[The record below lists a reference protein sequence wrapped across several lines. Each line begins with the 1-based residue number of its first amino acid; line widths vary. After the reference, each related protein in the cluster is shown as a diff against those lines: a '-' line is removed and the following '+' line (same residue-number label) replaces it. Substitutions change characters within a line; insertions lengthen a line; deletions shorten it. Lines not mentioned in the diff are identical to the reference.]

1 LLCRTSQHPSS
12 LVAAHLVLLARA
24 AWHTLS
30 QLLLLGADAPTA
42 QQQLALLQQEQQ
54 EEDPTAGQKKRS
66 KQLQD
71 TELHEPSQGLHHMEG
86 CALGRAWRV
95 LCNPALTG
103 FDALIL
109 LRKEALPF
117 ADRYACCL
125 GLGGVHRSL
134 ACRNPACMDRLC

>member
-1 LLCRTSQHPSS
+1 MLCLLCRTSQHPSS

-30 QLLLLGADAPTA
+30 QLLLLGADAPLS

-54 EEDPTAGQKKRS
+54 QQEPAANRTKRR

-71 TELHEPSQGLHHMEG
+71 AGLHEPSQGLPHMEG
-86 CALGRAWRV
+86 CALGRAWRL

-117 ADRYACCL
+117 ADRYAWC
-125 GLGGVHRSL
+125 
-134 ACRNPACMDRLC
+134 